1 MPPPS
6 HFAIALI
13 LSAALLHALWNAVVK
28 GSGDRG
34 ITIGL
39 VAIGNA
45 MFGMALALF
54 ADPPAVE
61 SWIFI
66 GLTIAIHV
74 FYFVFLIMAY
84 RLGDFSQVYP
94 IARGIAPVLV
104 ALSAMVFTGEH
115 LPPLAWAGLLTVC
128 LGISV
133 LVFTRGGLQASPA
146 AIGAALL
153 TGVSIAGYTIADGMG
168 VRASGSP
175 IGYIGWSFGL
185 QVFLGIGFLIWRRKK
200 LKLLSLR
207 GYVAGLV
214 GGLISG
220 MAYALAIY
228 AMNLTTLG
236 TVSAIRESSVI
247 IAALIG
253 VVWFGERPWLP
264 RLVAA
269 VIVAAGII
277 LLANG

>member
-1 MPPPS
+1 MPQPS
-6 HFAIALI
+6 EFVLALI
-13 LSAALLHALWNAVVK
+13 LTAALLHALWNAVVK

-45 MFGMALALF
+45 VFGIILIFYAE
-54 ADPPAVE
+54 PPSVE
-61 SWIFI
+61 SYVFIALTIFI
-66 GLTIAIHV
+66 HI
-74 FYFVFLIMAY
+74 FYFIFLILAY

-104 ALSAMVFTGEH
+104 ALVAMAITGET
-115 LPPLAWAGLLTVC
+115 LPPLAWAGLLTISF
-128 LGISV
+128 GISI
-133 LVFTRGGLQASPA
+133 LVFSRRGLQASPA

-153 TGVSIAGYTIADGMG
+153 TGLSIAGYTIADGMG
-168 VRASGSP
+168 VRVSGSP

-185 QVFLGIGFLIWRRKK
+185 QVFLGFGFLIWRRNK
-200 LKLLSLR
+200 LKMLSPR
-207 GYVAGLV
+207 GYAAGLV

-228 AMNLTTLG
+228 AMSLTTLG

-247 IAALIG
+247 MAALIG
-253 VVWFGERPWLP
+253 VVCFGERPWLP
-264 RLVAA
+264 RVVAA
-269 VIVAAGII
+269 IVVAGGII